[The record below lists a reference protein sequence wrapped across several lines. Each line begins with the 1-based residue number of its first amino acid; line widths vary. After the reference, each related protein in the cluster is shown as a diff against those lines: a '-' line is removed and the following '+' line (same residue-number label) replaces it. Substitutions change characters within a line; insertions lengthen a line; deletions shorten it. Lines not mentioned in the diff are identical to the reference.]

1 MLNDTEKLNKLLDID
16 EGARYIGEFAPDLN
30 PYIEKLIWDVYLIKK
45 VKKQSENFNKYD
57 IINV

>member
-16 EGARYIGEFAPDLN
+16 EGARYIGEFALGLN
-30 PYIEKLIWDVYLIKK
+30 PYIEKPIWDVYLIKK